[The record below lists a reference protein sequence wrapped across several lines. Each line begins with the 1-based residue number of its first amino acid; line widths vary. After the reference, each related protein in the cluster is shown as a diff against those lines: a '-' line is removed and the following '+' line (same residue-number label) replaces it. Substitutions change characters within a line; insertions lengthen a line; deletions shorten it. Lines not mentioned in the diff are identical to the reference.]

1 MKVILLKD
9 VAKVGKKGEIKEVAD
24 GYARNFLIARG
35 LAVAESA
42 GSKKVLDQQNRE
54 AAELDAKRKE
64 EAKQL
69 AEVLAKRT
77 LEFRVKAKNGRVSGS
92 VSTKQIE
99 EALRKQGI
107 TIDKRKVKGDVVLN
121 TLGTYEVKVELYKDV
136 IGTIKVKLVEE

>member
-9 VAKVGKKGEIKEVAD
+9 VPKVGKKGETKEVAD

-42 GSKKVLDQQNRE
+42 GSKKVLDEQKKKE
-54 AAELDAKRKE
+54 AELDAQRRE
-64 EAKQL
+64 DAKAL
-69 AEVLAKRT
+69 AEVLAKKT

-99 EALRKQGI
+99 ESLRKQGI

>member
-9 VAKVGKKGEIKEVAD
+9 VAKVGKKGETKGVAD

-42 GSKKVLDQQNRE
+42 GSKKILDEQKKKE
-54 AAELDAKRKE
+54 AELDAQKRE
-64 EAKQL
+64 EAKAL
-69 AEVLAKRT
+69 AEVLSKKT
-77 LEFRVKAKNGRVSGS
+77 LEFMVKAKNGRVSGS

-99 EALRKQGI
+99 ESLRKQGI
-107 TIDKRKVKGDVVLN
+107 VIDKRKVKGDVVLN

-136 IGTIKVKLVEE
+136 IGTIKVKLVEA